1 MLSRS
6 LALALALVLLPSAC
20 GSKTTDPAD
29 PGGGGG
35 GGRCTR
41 GEYFVPGCSDEP
53 GIVAGC
59 YERCGDGRSCPA
71 EMACTTVTIMPACAL
86 ADGDVACAA
95 CGEETELC
103 LPSTMD

>member
-1 MLSRS
+1 MRA
-6 LALALALVLLPSAC
+6 LALALALALLPSAC
-20 GSKTTDPAD
+20 GSKSADPAD
-29 PGGGGG
+29 PGG

-59 YERCGDGRSCPA
+59 YERCAGGRACRS

-86 ADGDVACAA
+86 AESDVACAA